1 MIRIAV
7 VEDEKDQ
14 AELLSSYL
22 QRYSSEKDCRLTVT
36 PYYTAADFLAC
47 EDREGSYPYDIVFMD
62 IELPD
67 GNGMEIARRL
77 RKTNKRTLIIF
88 VTNLAQYA
96 VKGYEVRAFD
106 FVVKPVSYYN
116 FMLKFSA
123 ALDNLELN
131 KDTEIWIKSK
141 EGRVRLLASR
151 IIYVEVLKHYLT
163 YHTKDGD
170 FTALGSIGGAA
181 EQRSVCR
188 QTDAPFSRFAPRLFS
203 RFAPRLFPSAPG
215 GALISG

>member
-1 MIRIAV
+1 M
-7 VEDEKDQ
+7 
-14 AELLSSYL
+14 
-22 QRYSSEKDCRLTVT
+22 
-36 PYYTAADFLAC
+36 
-47 EDREGSYPYDIVFMD
+47 
-62 IELPD
+62 
-67 GNGMEIARRL
+67 
-77 RKTNKRTLIIF
+77 
-88 VTNLAQYA
+88 TNLAQYA

-123 ALDNLELN
+123 APDNPELN

>member
-1 MIRIAV
+1 M
-7 VEDEKDQ
+7 
-14 AELLSSYL
+14 
-22 QRYSSEKDCRLTVT
+22 
-36 PYYTAADFLAC
+36 
-47 EDREGSYPYDIVFMD
+47 
-62 IELPD
+62 
-67 GNGMEIARRL
+67 
-77 RKTNKRTLIIF
+77 
-88 VTNLAQYA
+88 TNLAQYA

-141 EGRVRLLASR
+141 EGRVRLMASR

-181 EQRSVCR
+181 DSCRVPLSHSATVVISSISVMFR
-188 QTDAPFSRFAPRLFS
+188 R
-203 RFAPRLFPSAPG
+203 
-215 GALISG
+215 

>member
-1 MIRIAV
+1 M
-7 VEDEKDQ
+7 
-14 AELLSSYL
+14 
-22 QRYSSEKDCRLTVT
+22 
-36 PYYTAADFLAC
+36 
-47 EDREGSYPYDIVFMD
+47 
-62 IELPD
+62 
-67 GNGMEIARRL
+67 
-77 RKTNKRTLIIF
+77 
-88 VTNLAQYA
+88 TNLAQYA

-123 ALDNLELN
+123 APDNPELN

-181 EQRSVCR
+181 EQLSGSTFAFCNRCYLVNLRYVSQIT
-188 QTDAPFSRFAPRLFS
+188 QTETMVDGKWLAVSRHKRTDFLKALNDFFA
-203 RFAPRLFPSAPG
+203 G
-215 GALISG
+215 GN

>member
-1 MIRIAV
+1 
-7 VEDEKDQ
+7 
-14 AELLSSYL
+14 
-22 QRYSSEKDCRLTVT
+22 
-36 PYYTAADFLAC
+36 
-47 EDREGSYPYDIVFMD
+47 MD

-141 EGRVRLLASR
+141 EGRVRLPASR

-170 FTALGSIGGAA
+170 STALGSIGGAGGT
-181 EQRSVCR
+181 RSVCR
-188 QTDAPFSRFAPRLFS
+188 QTDAPFSRFAPRAFPERARRRAYFGIKAIFRPLRRTSLVGRRAAGKEKSTAQAGKFPRKS
-203 RFAPRLFPSAPG
+203 RGTAVLYEE
-215 GALISG
+215 L

>member
-47 EDREGSYPYDIVFMD
+47 EDREGGYPYDIVFMD

-188 QTDAPFSRFAPRLFS
+188 QTDAPFSRFAPRLF
-203 RFAPRLFPSAPG
+203 PSAPG